1 MITCIM
7 QPTYL
12 PWIGYFAIL
21 KNCQQFIILDNVQ
34 FNKRS
39 WQQRNNIK
47 SQGKEITLTVPVIS
61 KNKQYQKINEVLI
74 DSSRNFRD
82 KHVKSLS
89 VNYSKSKYF
98 NQIQK
103 DLFYIINYPY
113 KKLIDLNVSLIKYF
127 INYLDLNI
135 DINYSSSY
143 KTDNSKD
150 QLIFELCKLSNTN
163 EYFTP
168 IGSKAYL
175 NENTLEK
182 FYKNNIKVNF
192 FNYNVKEYNQL
203 NGNFISSLS
212 IVDLIFNEGKN
223 STKYLNT

>member
-21 KNCQQFIILDNVQ
+21 KNCQQFIILDDVQ

-47 SQGKEITLTVPVIS
+47 SHGKEITLTVPVIS

-74 DSSRNFRD
+74 DSSRNFRH
-82 KHVKSLS
+82 KHVKSLTI
-89 VNYSKSKYF
+89 NYSKSKYF

-103 DLFYIINYPY
+103 DLFDIINYPY
-113 KKLIDLNVSLIKYF
+113 KKLIDLNVNLIKYF
-127 INYLDLNI
+127 INYLDFNI
-135 DINYSSSY
+135 DINYSSFY

-150 QLIFELCKLSNTN
+150 QLIFDLCKLSDTK

-175 NENTLEK
+175 NENNLEK
-182 FYKNNIKVNF
+182 FYKNNIKVHF
-192 FNYNVKEYNQL
+192 FNYSIKEYNQL
-203 NGNFISSLS
+203 NGNFISRLS

-223 STKYLNT
+223 STNYLNT

>member
-47 SQGKEITLTVPVIS
+47 SHGKEITLTVPVIS

-89 VNYSKSKYF
+89 INYSKSKYF

-150 QLIFELCKLSNTN
+150 QLIFELCKLSNTK

-192 FNYNVKEYNQL
+192 FNYNIKEYNQL
-203 NGNFISSLS
+203 NGNFISRLS

-223 STKYLNT
+223 STNYLNT

>member
-21 KNCQQFIILDNVQ
+21 KKCQQFIILDNVQ

-39 WQQRNNIK
+39 WQQRNKIK
-47 SQGKEITLTVPVIS
+47 SQGKEINLTVPVIS
-61 KNKQYQKINEVLI
+61 KNKQDQKINEVII

-82 KHVKSLS
+82 KHIKTLTL
-89 VNYSKSKYF
+89 NYSKSKYY
-98 NQIQK
+98 NQIQN
-103 DLFYIINYPY
+103 DLFEIISFPY
-113 KKLIDLNVSLIKYF
+113 QRLIDLNVNLIKYF
-127 INYLDLNI
+127 INYLDINI
-135 DINYSSSY
+135 NINYSSSF
-143 KTDNSKD
+143 KTNKSKD
-150 QLIFELCKLSNTN
+150 QLIFDLCKLSNTK
-163 EYFTP
+163 E
-168 IGSKAYL
+168 YL
-175 NENTLEK
+175 NENNLEK
-182 FYKNNIKVNF
+182 FHKNNIKVNF